1 MKKSRKIKK
10 IDSLNEVPSFKS
22 EDEEWEFWQTHGLSE
37 ELMDE
42 LYDPDV
48 EKEERELSKRIRLTD
63 RRKKK

>member
-10 IDSLNEVPSFKS
+10 IDSLNEVPNFKS
-22 EDEEWEFWQTHGLSE
+22 EDEEWGFWQTHGLSE

-42 LYDPDV
+42 LYDPAV